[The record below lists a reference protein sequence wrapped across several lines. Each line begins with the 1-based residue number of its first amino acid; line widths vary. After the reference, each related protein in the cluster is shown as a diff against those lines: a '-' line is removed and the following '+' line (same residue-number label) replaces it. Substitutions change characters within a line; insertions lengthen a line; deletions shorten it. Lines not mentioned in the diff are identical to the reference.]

1 MKLFKTNSM
10 ETVKACQKSKIFLD
24 FELPSIQLEKRKKD
38 LKQNLCPMECHTL
51 CGVVYL
57 VKIS

>member
-1 MKLFKTNSM
+1 M

-51 CGVVYL
+51 CDVVYL